1 MQVRTNFYCKI
12 NIVCNTCNVLSPLV
26 TLECVS
32 VGANVNAHD
41 CFRMT
46 ALRHAVNGGNAEIV
60 KALIQA
66 RADVDVADTKGVT
79 PLIGKCH
86 YISCNYTDTFGDVI
100 KALLQLVVNIVC
112 SCCSCV
118 EFGHHRAA
126 IKGRMWR

>member
-1 MQVRTNFYCKI
+1 MQVRINFCCKI
-12 NIVCNTCNVLSPLV
+12 NIVSNTCNVLSSLV
-26 TLECVS
+26 TLECVC

-41 CFRMT
+41 CFRKT

-79 PLIGKCH
+79 PLIGKYH
-86 YISCNYTDTFGDVI
+86 ISCNYIDMFDVVI
-100 KALLQLVVNIVC
+100 KALLQLAVNIVC

>member
-1 MQVRTNFYCKI
+1 MLVRTNFCCKI
-12 NIVCNTCNVLSPLV
+12 NIVSNTCDVLFSLV
-26 TLECVS
+26 TLEC

-41 CFRMT
+41 CFRKT

-79 PLIGKCH
+79 SLIGKCH
-86 YISCNYTDTFGDVI
+86 HISCNYTDMFDDVI
-100 KALLQLVVNIVC
+100 KALLQLAMNIVC

-118 EFGHHRAA
+118 EFEHHRAA